1 MYEKAKAYYDA
12 FGNLEIPKDYYTED
26 GYSLGIWIATQRAI
40 FRGTYS
46 NKSYTLTQVQI
57 DKLTAIGMR
66 WKRAADISWE
76 RFFESAKRYAEKH
89 GDLLPNYQYVDE
101 DGIRL
106 GAWICNQRTA
116 RKNGISQY
124 GLTEERIAR
133 LDEIGMV
140 WDVPDYRWE
149 EGYSAAVLY
158 HKENGDLNVS
168 QKYLDKNGFR
178 LGAWVNSQR
187 TARKTGTDALTED
200 RIARLDTLGIIWVD
214 KAEKQWNDMFQAL
227 CDYNNEHHT
236 LNVPIKIKAKNGQ
249 NLYLWISRQR
259 ELYKQGKLTAERTEK
274 LKNIGFELD
283 PPDLWEMNFQAAKAY
298 FEENGDLNIPDDYK
312 EAGGNLRGW
321 LTRQKKYANKE
332 GDSRLSDDKI
342 EKLRSIGLFDEIS
355 HADKIWL
362 QRYEMAK
369 AYFLKH
375 GDLRIPKD
383 YAVDGFQ
390 LGIWVYFC
398 EDDRKGA

>member
-1 MYEKAKAYYDA
+1 M
-12 FGNLEIPKDYYTED
+12 
-26 GYSLGIWIATQRAI
+26 
-40 FRGTYS
+40 
-46 NKSYTLTQVQI
+46 
-57 DKLTAIGMR
+57 
-66 WKRAADISWE
+66 E
-76 RFFESAKRYAEKH
+76 R
-89 GDLLPNYQYVDE
+89 YV
-101 DGIRL
+101 
-106 GAWICNQRTA
+106 
-116 RKNGISQY
+116 S
-124 GLTEERIAR
+124 
-133 LDEIGMV
+133 
-140 WDVPDYRWE
+140 
-149 EGYSAAVLY
+149 
-158 HKENGDLNVS
+158 
-168 QKYLDKNGFR
+168 
-178 LGAWVNSQR
+178 
-187 TARKTGTDALTED
+187 
-200 RIARLDTLGIIWVD
+200 
-214 KAEKQWNDMFQAL
+214 
-227 CDYNNEHHT
+227 
-236 LNVPIKIKAKNGQ
+236 
-249 NLYLWISRQR
+249 
-259 ELYKQGKLTAERTEK
+259 RTEK